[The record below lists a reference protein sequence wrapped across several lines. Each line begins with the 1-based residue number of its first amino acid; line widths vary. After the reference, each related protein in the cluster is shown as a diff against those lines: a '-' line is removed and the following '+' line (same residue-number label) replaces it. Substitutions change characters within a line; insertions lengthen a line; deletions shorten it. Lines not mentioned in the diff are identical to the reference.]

1 MFSVIVLWY
10 SPSEIKLIDEPMES
24 LVVVQEERKIERLKI
39 KNKQAM
45 NFILDTFLDT
55 FLNP

>member
-24 LVVVQEERKIERLKI
+24 LVVVQEERKVERLKI